1 MKKKSILYFM
11 LILTSIYIW
20 LDFFLK
26 LPSIF
31 GSLDWVIIGACL
43 VLAFIPQKSKENI
56 TKIDTILLVIFLL
69 NLVIN
74 SIFTSLK

>member
-1 MKKKSILYFM
+1 MKKKTILYFM

-31 GSLDWVIIGACL
+31 GSLEWVFIGACL
-43 VLAFIPQKSKENI
+43 VMSFIPQKAKENI
-56 TKIDTILLVIFLL
+56 TKVDIILFVIFLL

-74 SIFTSLK
+74 SIFTTIK

>member
-1 MKKKSILYFM
+1 MKKKSILYFI

-31 GSLDWVIIGACL
+31 GALEWVFIGACL
-43 VLAFIPQKSKENI
+43 VMAFIPQKSK
-56 TKIDTILLVIFLL
+56 
-69 NLVIN
+69 
-74 SIFTSLK
+74 

>member
-1 MKKKSILYFM
+1 MKKKSILYFI
-11 LILTSIYIW
+11 LILTSTYIW

-31 GSLDWVIIGACL
+31 GSLEWVFIGACL

-56 TKIDTILLVIFLL
+56 TKTDIILFVIFLL